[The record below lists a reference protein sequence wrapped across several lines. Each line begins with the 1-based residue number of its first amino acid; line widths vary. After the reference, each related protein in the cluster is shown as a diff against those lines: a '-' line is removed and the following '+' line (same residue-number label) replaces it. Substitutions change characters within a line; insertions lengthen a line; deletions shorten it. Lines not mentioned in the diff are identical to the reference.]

1 MRSRRLPLGLILPVA
16 LAALVVTLAVLQY
29 RWLGQV
35 SAAERERMKTTM
47 MQRAEAFARD
57 FDREVLH
64 LYLALQTESAGLAQQ
79 DWTAFARRYDL
90 WRESA
95 EYPQLVKGI
104 YVVEHDPSRSPVLQ
118 YRPESRTF
126 EPSEWP
132 AELSPVRR
140 RIEQTET
147 RPSDSKP
154 SMQARSFLL
163 LREPIVASV
172 PALVISL
179 PVVQTM
185 APADMRSQVQFRFTS
200 RFLIAH
206 LDRAY
211 LESALLPALAARHF
225 PERDAAD
232 YRFAVVETQPTA
244 ATVYSHG
251 VARGAVLDPASA
263 DAVVP
268 FFTLR
273 LDLSNQMSARAM
285 LLHGANTGFDV
296 MTLPPPPPPAPVP
309 GWVGRA
315 TVRTSETPPLPRQV
329 APAPL
334 PPQRSGGG
342 GAGGRGGTVSIFVEQ
357 RGAQVSDYR
366 VTQGLG
372 SPAWQFVVQH
382 TAGSLDAAVA
392 RARRRNLWLSFGILS
407 VLASGVGLVVLN
419 ARRSERLAAQQMDF
433 VATVS
438 HELRTPLAVIRS
450 AAQNLSAGVVHE
462 AAQARR
468 YGDLIEQEGRRLTD
482 MVEQVLAYAG
492 VSDTRGLV
500 SARATDVGAIVTD
513 VLAASAP
520 LVESAGFE
528 QVIHIAPDLP
538 LVMADEGAVQRAL
551 HNLVTNALKYGAEG
565 RWLGVTVQRVAAS
578 RARDA
583 DEVQIAVSDRGR
595 GIDTQD
601 LPHIFE
607 PFYRGRF
614 AIDRQIH
621 GNGLGLSLVKRIAEA
636 HGGRVSV
643 RSSSDQG
650 TTFTLH
656 LPALSEVEAPALS
669 EIEGPALTEVEAPAL
684 SETDRSAPG
693 DVPGPVLSKAD
704 GP

>member
-1 MRSRRLPLGLILPVA
+1 MRSRRLPLGLIVPVA

-29 RWLGQV
+29 HWLGQV
-35 SAAERERMKTTM
+35 SAAERERMKTTL

-90 WRESA
+90 WRDSA
-95 EYPQLVKGI
+95 EHPQLVKNI
-104 YVVEHDPSRSPVLQ
+104 YFVEHDASRSPVLR
-118 YRPESRTF
+118 YKPESRTF
-126 EPSEWP
+126 EPVEWP
-132 AELSPVRR
+132 AEISSVRT

-147 RPSDSKP
+147 RADDAKLST
-154 SMQARSFLL
+154 QARSFLL
-163 LREPIVASV
+163 LREPIVASI

-179 PVVQTM
+179 PVVQTVT
-185 APADMRSQVQFRFTS
+185 PADTRSQIQFKFTS
-200 RFLIAH
+200 RFLIVH

-211 LESALLPALAARHF
+211 MESALLPALAARHF

-232 YRFAVVETQPTA
+232 YRFAVVPTQTPA
-244 ATVYSHG
+244 SAVYSHG
-251 VARGAVLDPASA
+251 VAEGATLDPASA

-273 LDLSNQMSARAM
+273 LDLSNQMTARAT
-285 LLHGANTGFDV
+285 LLHGANMGFDV
-296 MTLPPPPPPAPVP
+296 MTAPPPPPPAPVP

-315 TVRTSETPPLPRQV
+315 TIRSSETTQRPGLV
-329 APAPL
+329 TPAPL
-334 PPQRSGGG
+334 PPQRSGGD
-342 GAGGRGGTVSIFVEQ
+342 GRSGTMSIFVEQ
-357 RGAQVSDYR
+357 RGARVSDYR

-407 VLASGVGLVVLN
+407 VLASGVGLLVLN

-450 AAQNLSAGVVHE
+450 AAQNLSAGVVHD

-482 MVEQVLAYAG
+482 MIEQVLAYAG
-492 VSDTRGLV
+492 VSDARGLV
-500 SARATDVGAIVTD
+500 SARATDLGAIVTD

-520 LVESAGFE
+520 LIESAGFE
-528 QVIHIAPDLP
+528 QAIDIAPDLP
-538 LVMADEGAVQRAL
+538 LVLADDGAIRRAL
-551 HNLVTNALKYGAEG
+551 DNLVTNALKYGADG

-578 RARDA
+578 RA

-595 GIDTQD
+595 GIDAQD

-621 GNGLGLSLVKRIAEA
+621 GNGLGLSLVKRIADA

-656 LPALSEVEAPALS
+656 VPALSEA
-669 EIEGPALTEVEAPAL
+669 EGPALSDAEAPASPERSREAL
-684 SETDRSAPG
+684 SQ
-693 DVPGPVLSKAD
+693 AD
-704 GP
+704 GS